1 MSTYVTTSY
10 TLAAMV
16 VTFAVSSWRLRSP
29 ELSMAITAV
38 VGALVAGLGF
48 PAHLFVE
55 GTFTFL
61 DLAFIFITACVFMN
75 AYSEV
80 GAMNALV
87 RALVVRLHRRKWLLL
102 LVLACLMLVP
112 GALTGAGVVSVLV
125 VGGLVAAVLRLM
137 GLAEDRVAAFVFMLG
152 ILSAVA
158 PPINV
163 WAMLMAAGANM
174 PYVGFDLV
182 LLVPVLIV
190 TVITVVYLGWGAAPQ
205 SKDAILAALPPL
217 HPGMTWWR
225 AAVPLAILAVLS
237 VASKYAA
244 FSIPTLGFPLIFL
257 VCALATLAIDPVR
270 RPPARWLEV
279 VNTTIEQV
287 FPLVATMVSVGVLV
301 NVLAATGVR
310 GLIAISF
317 VALPILGIYATSL
330 LVCPLAQGSLG
341 FGSAVILGT
350 PLIFVFNAVGANVT
364 VVAAAFSMLFALG
377 DCLPPSRI
385 VGRTAIETVG
395 YKGSYGSFLRATAV
409 PWLAMGVVGV
419 GMLVLPNRFASLVAF
434 ISTTPGY
441 LLRVGIDVG
450 ASLLKL
456 K

>member
-1 MSTYVTTSY
+1 
-10 TLAAMV
+10 MV
-16 VTFAVSSWRLRSP
+16 V
-29 ELSMAITAV
+29 TAV

-137 GLAEDRVAAFVFMLG
+137 GLSEERTAAFVFMLG

-182 LLVPVLIV
+182 LLAPVMVV
-190 TVITVVYLGWGAAPQ
+190 TVVTVVYLGWGAVPQ
-205 SKDAILAALPPL
+205 SKDTILAALPAL
-217 HPGMTWWR
+217 DPGMTWWR
-225 AAVPLAILAVLS
+225 AAVPLALLVVLS
-237 VASKYAA
+237 AASKYAA

-257 VCALATLAIDPVR
+257 LCALATVAIDPVR
-270 RPPARWLEV
+270 RPASRWLDV
-279 VNTTIEQV
+279 VNATVEQV

-301 NVLAATGVR
+301 NILAATGVR

-317 VALPILGIYATSL
+317 IALPIVGIYATSL

-364 VVAAAFSMLFALG
+364 VVAAAFSILFALG

-395 YKGSYGSFLRATAV
+395 YKGSYASFLKATAV
-409 PWLAMGVVGV
+409 PWAAMGIVALAM
-419 GMLVLPNRFASLVAF
+419 LVFSSKLAFLVR
-434 ISTTPGY
+434 Y
-441 LLRVGIDVG
+441 
-450 ASLLKL
+450 
-456 K
+456 

>member
-1 MSTYVTTSY
+1 VSTYVTTSC

-16 VTFAVSSWRLRSP
+16 VTFAVCSWRLKSP
-29 ELSMAITAV
+29 ELSMVVTAL

-87 RALVVRLHRRKWLLL
+87 HALVTRLHRRKWLLL
-102 LVLACLMLVP
+102 LVLAFLMLIP

-137 GLAEDRVAAFVFMLG
+137 GLAEQRVAAFVFMLG

-182 LLVPVLIV
+182 LLAPVLVV
-190 TVITVVYLGWGAAPQ
+190 TVVTVVYLGWGAVPG
-205 SKDAILAALPPL
+205 SKDAILAGLPPL
-217 HPGMTWWR
+217 PAGMTWWR
-225 AAVPLAILAVLS
+225 AAIPLVIFVVLAL
-237 VASKYAA
+237 VAKYAA
-244 FSIPTLGFPLIFL
+244 FSLPTLGFPLIF
-257 VCALATLAIDPVR
+257 VICALATVAIDPVR
-270 RPPARWLEV
+270 RPFSRWRVV
-279 VNTTIEQV
+279 VNDTVEQV

-301 NVLAATGVR
+301 NILAATGVR

-317 VALPILGIYATSL
+317 VALPILGIYASSL
-330 LVCPLAQGSLG
+330 IVCPLAQGSLG

-364 VVAAAFSMLFALG
+364 VVAAAFSILFALG

-395 YKGSYGSFLRATAV
+395 YRGSYTSFLKATAV
-409 PWLAMGVVGV
+409 PWLAMGIVALS
-419 GMLVLPNRFASLVAF
+419 MLIWPRTLAFLVR
-434 ISTTPGY
+434 Y
-441 LLRVGIDVG
+441 
-450 ASLLKL
+450 
-456 K
+456 

>member
-1 MSTYVTTSY
+1 MSTYLVTSL

-16 VTFAVSSWRLRSP
+16 ATFVLCSWRLRSP
-29 ELSMAITAV
+29 ELSMVVTAV
-38 VGALVAGLGF
+38 VGAAVAGLGF
-48 PAHLFVE
+48 PTKLLVE

-102 LVLACLMLVP
+102 LVLALLMLIP

-137 GLAEDRVAAFVFMLG
+137 GLSEQRTAAFVFMLG

-174 PYVGFDLV
+174 PYVGFDMVLLPPV
-182 LLVPVLIV
+182 LLV
-190 TVITVVYLGWGAAPQ
+190 TVFTVVYLGWGAVPQ
-205 SKDAILAALPPL
+205 AKEAILAGLPPL
-217 HPGMTWWR
+217 SPKMTWWR
-225 AAVPLAILAVLS
+225 AAMPLVVLVVLS

-244 FSIPTLGFPLIFL
+244 FRIPTLGFPLIFL
-257 VCALATLAIDPVR
+257 ICALVTVAIDPVR
-270 RPPARWLEV
+270 RPPSRWLEV
-279 VNTTIEQV
+279 VNATVEQV

-301 NVLAATGVR
+301 NILAATGVR

-317 VALPILGIYATSL
+317 IGLPIVGIYVTSL
-330 LVCPLAQGSLG
+330 FVCPMAQGSLG

-364 VVAAAFSMLFALG
+364 VVAAAFSLLFALG

-395 YKGSYGSFLRATAV
+395 YRGSYGSFLKATAV
-409 PWLAMGVVGV
+409 PWAATGAVGV
-419 GMLVLPNRFASLVAF
+419 AMLIFPNHFASLMKL
-434 ISTTPGY
+434 ITTFGGSA
-441 LLRVGIDVG
+441 R
-450 ASLLKL
+450 
-456 K
+456 

>member
-1 MSTYVTTSY
+1 MSTYLTTSY
-10 TLAAMV
+10 TLAVMV
-16 VTFAVSSWRLRSP
+16 VTFALSSWRLRSP
-29 ELSMAITAV
+29 ELSMVVTAV
-38 VGALVAGLGF
+38 AGALVAGLGF
-48 PAHLFVE
+48 PTRLLVE

-61 DLAFIFITACVFMN
+61 DLAFIFVTACVFMN

-102 LVLACLMLVP
+102 LVLAALMLIP

-137 GLAEDRVAAFVFMLG
+137 GLSDERTAAFVFMLG

-182 LLVPVLIV
+182 LLVPVLLV
-190 TVITVVYLGWGAAPQ
+190 AAFTAVYLGWGAVPQ
-205 SKDAILAALPPL
+205 SKDAILSGLPPL
-217 HPGMTWWR
+217 PGGMTWWR
-225 AAVPLAILAVLS
+225 AAVPLVLLLILSLAT
-237 VASKYAA
+237 KYAA
-244 FSIPTLGFPLIFL
+244 FTLPTLGFPLIFL
-257 VCALATLAIDPVR
+257 ICTLATIAVDPVG
-270 RPPARWLEV
+270 RPPARWHAV
-279 VNTTIEQV
+279 VNETVEQV

-301 NVLAATGVR
+301 NILAATGVR

-317 VALPILGIYATSL
+317 VALPIIGIYATSL
-330 LVCPLAQGSLG
+330 MVCPLAQGSLG

-350 PLIFVFNAVGANVT
+350 PLIFVFNAVGGNVT

-385 VGRTAIETVG
+385 VGRTAVETVG
-395 YKGSYGSFLRATAV
+395 YRGSYTSFLRATAV
-409 PWLAMGVVGV
+409 PWAVMGIVALL
-419 GMLVLPNRFASLVAF
+419 MLVFPNRLAFLVR
-434 ISTTPGY
+434 Y
-441 LLRVGIDVG
+441 
-450 ASLLKL
+450 
-456 K
+456 

>member
-1 MSTYVTTSY
+1 VSTYVTTSY

-16 VTFAVSSWRLRSP
+16 VTFALSSWRLRSP
-29 ELSMAITAV
+29 ELSMVVTAV

-48 PAHLFVE
+48 PTRLLVE

-61 DLAFIFITACVFMN
+61 DLAFIFVTACVFMN

-87 RALVVRLHRRKWLLL
+87 RALVIRLHRRKWLLL
-102 LVLACLMLVP
+102 LVLAFLMLIP

-137 GLAEDRVAAFVFMLG
+137 GLSDERTAAFVFMLG

-182 LLVPVLIV
+182 LLVPVLLV
-190 TVITVVYLGWGAAPQ
+190 AAFTAVYLGWGAVPQ
-205 SKDAILAALPPL
+205 SKDAILAGLPPL
-217 HPGMTWWR
+217 HEGMTWWR
-225 AAVPLAILAVLS
+225 AAIPLVLLLVLS
-237 VASKYAA
+237 LATKYAA
-244 FSIPTLGFPLIFL
+244 FTLPTLGFPLIFL
-257 VCALATLAIDPVR
+257 ICTLATVAVDPVR
-270 RPPARWLEV
+270 RNLARWYAV
-279 VNTTIEQV
+279 VNETVEQV

-301 NVLAATGVR
+301 NILAATGVR

-317 VALPILGIYATSL
+317 VALPIIGIYSTSL
-330 LVCPLAQGSLG
+330 MVCPLAQGSLG

-350 PLIFVFNAVGANVT
+350 PLIFVFNAVGGNVT

-395 YKGSYGSFLRATAV
+395 YRGSYTSFLKATAV
-409 PWLAMGVVGV
+409 PWAVMGIVALAM
-419 GMLVLPNRFASLVAF
+419 LVFPNRLAFLVR
-434 ISTTPGY
+434 Y
-441 LLRVGIDVG
+441 
-450 ASLLKL
+450 
-456 K
+456 

>member
-1 MSTYVTTSY
+1 MSTYIVTSY

-16 VTFAVSSWRLRSP
+16 VTFIVCSWRLRSP
-29 ELSMAITAV
+29 ELSMAVTAA

-48 PAHLFVE
+48 PARLFVE

-87 RALVVRLHRRKWLLL
+87 RGLVVRLHRRKWLLL
-102 LVLACLMLVP
+102 LVLALLMLIP

-137 GLAEDRVAAFVFMLG
+137 GLSEQRTAAFVFMLG

-174 PYVGFDLV
+174 PYVGFDMVLLPPV
-182 LLVPVLIV
+182 LLV
-190 TVITVVYLGWGAAPQ
+190 TVFTVVYLGWGAVPQ
-205 SKDAILAALPPL
+205 SKEAILAGLPPL
-217 HPGMTWWR
+217 PPGMGWWR
-225 AAVPLAILAVLS
+225 AATPLVILVGLALL
-237 VASKYAA
+237 AKYGA
-244 FSIPTLGFPLIFL
+244 FAFPTLGFPLIFL
-257 VCALATLAIDPVR
+257 ICALATVAIDPVR
-270 RPPARWLEV
+270 RPWSRWLEV
-279 VNTTIEQV
+279 VNATMEQV
-287 FPLVATMVSVGVLV
+287 FPLVATMVSVGILV

-317 VALPILGIYATSL
+317 IALPIAGIYATSL
-330 LVCPLAQGSLG
+330 FVCPMAQGSLG

-364 VVAAAFSMLFALG
+364 VVAAAFSLLFALG

-395 YKGSYGSFLRATAV
+395 YRGSYGSFLQATAV
-409 PWLAMGVVGV
+409 PWAAMGVVGI
-419 GMLVLPNRFASLVAF
+419 GMLAFSNHFAAF
-434 ISTTPGY
+434 VKVVSNLGWSA
-441 LLRVGIDVG
+441 R
-450 ASLLKL
+450 
-456 K
+456 

>member
-1 MSTYVTTSY
+1 MVGTF
-10 TLAAMV
+10 TLC
-16 VTFAVSSWRLRSP
+16 SWRLRSP
-29 ELSMAITAV
+29 ELSMVVTAV

-48 PAHLFVE
+48 PARLLVE
-55 GTFTFL
+55 GSFTFL
-61 DLAFIFITACVFMN
+61 DLAFIFVTACVFMN

-87 RALVVRLHRRKWLLL
+87 RALVIRLHRRKWLLL
-102 LVLACLMLVP
+102 LVLAFLMLIP

-137 GLAEDRVAAFVFMLG
+137 GLSDERTAAFVFMLG

-163 WAMLMAAGANM
+163 WAMLIAAGANM

-182 LLVPVLIV
+182 LLAPVLFV
-190 TVITVVYLGWGAAPQ
+190 AAFTVVYLGWGAVPQ
-205 SKDAILAALPPL
+205 SKDAILAGLPPL
-217 HPGMTWWR
+217 PAGMTWWR
-225 AAVPLAILAVLS
+225 AAIPLVLLLVLS
-237 VASKYAA
+237 LATKYAA
-244 FSIPTLGFPLIFL
+244 FTLPTLGFPLIFL
-257 VCALATLAIDPVR
+257 ICTLATVAVDPVR
-270 RPPARWLEV
+270 RPPGRWYTV
-279 VNTTIEQV
+279 VNETVEQV

-301 NVLAATGVR
+301 NILAATGVR

-317 VALPILGIYATSL
+317 VALPIIGIYATSL
-330 LVCPLAQGSLG
+330 MVCPLAQGSLG

-364 VVAAAFSMLFALG
+364 VVAGAFSMLFALG

-395 YKGSYGSFLRATAV
+395 YRGSYTSFLKATAV
-409 PWLAMGVVGV
+409 PWVVMGIVALAM
-419 GMLVLPNRFASLVAF
+419 LVFPNRLAFLVR
-434 ISTTPGY
+434 Y
-441 LLRVGIDVG
+441 
-450 ASLLKL
+450 
-456 K
+456 

>member
-16 VTFAVSSWRLRSP
+16 ATFGVSSWRLRSP
-29 ELSMAITAV
+29 ELAMVITAL

-48 PAHLFVE
+48 PAHLLVE

-87 RALVVRLHRRKWLLL
+87 RALVTRLHRQKWLLL
-102 LVLACLMLVP
+102 LVLALLMLVP

-137 GLAEDRVAAFVFMLG
+137 GLSEQRTAAFVFMLG

-182 LLVPVLIV
+182 LLAPVLVV
-190 TVITVVYLGWGAAPQ
+190 TVFTVLYLGWGAVPQ
-205 SKDAILAALPPL
+205 SKDAILEGLPPL
-217 HPGMTWWR
+217 PPGMTWWR
-225 AAVPLAILAVLS
+225 AAIPLVLLLALALV
-237 VASKYAA
+237 SKYAA

-257 VCALATLAIDPVR
+257 LCALATVAIDPLR
-270 RPPARWLEV
+270 RPLSRWLEV
-279 VNTTIEQV
+279 VNSTLEQV

-301 NVLAATGVR
+301 NILAATGVR
-310 GLIAISF
+310 GLIAITF
-317 VALPILGIYATSL
+317 VALPIAGILTTSL
-330 LVCPLAQGSLG
+330 AVCPLAQGSLG
-341 FGSAVILGT
+341 FGSAVIMGT

-364 VVAAAFSMLFALG
+364 VVAAAFSILFALG

-395 YKGSYGSFLRATAV
+395 YKGSYTSFLKATAV
-409 PWLAMGVVGV
+409 PWLIMGVVGL
-419 GMLVLPNRFASLVAF
+419 GMLMFSSKLAFLVK
-434 ISTTPGY
+434 Y
-441 LLRVGIDVG
+441 
-450 ASLLKL
+450 
-456 K
+456 

>member
-16 VTFAVSSWRLRSP
+16 VTFAVCSWRLRSP
-29 ELSMAITAV
+29 ELSMVVTAL

-87 RALVVRLHRRKWLLL
+87 RALVTRLHRRKWLLL
-102 LVLACLMLVP
+102 IVLAFLMLVP

-137 GLAEDRVAAFVFMLG
+137 GLTEQRVAAFVFMLG

-182 LLVPVLIV
+182 LLAPVLLV
-190 TVITVVYLGWGAAPQ
+190 TVVTVVYLGWGAVPG
-205 SKDAILAALPPL
+205 SKDAILAGLPPL
-217 HPGMTWWR
+217 PPGMTWWR
-225 AAVPLAILAVLS
+225 AAIPLAIFVALAL
-237 VASKYAA
+237 VAKYAA
-244 FSIPTLGFPLIFL
+244 FTLPTLGFPLIF
-257 VCALATLAIDPVR
+257 VICALATVAIDPVR
-270 RPPARWLEV
+270 RPVSRWRVV
-279 VNTTIEQV
+279 VNDTVEQV

-301 NVLAATGVR
+301 NILAATGVR

-317 VALPILGIYATSL
+317 VALPILGIYASSL
-330 LVCPLAQGSLG
+330 VVCPLAQGSLG

-364 VVAAAFSMLFALG
+364 VVAAAFSLLFALG

-395 YKGSYGSFLRATAV
+395 YRGSYTSFLKATAV
-409 PWLAMGVVGV
+409 PWLVMGIVALS
-419 GMLVLPNRFASLVAF
+419 MLIWPRTLAFLVR
-434 ISTTPGY
+434 Y
-441 LLRVGIDVG
+441 
-450 ASLLKL
+450 
-456 K
+456 

>member
-1 MSTYVTTSY
+1 
-10 TLAAMV
+10 MV
-16 VTFAVSSWRLRSP
+16 
-29 ELSMAITAV
+29 ITAL

-75 AYSEV
+75 AYAEV

-87 RALVVRLHRRKWLLL
+87 RALVTRLHRRKWILM
-102 LVLACLMLVP
+102 LVLALLMLVP

-182 LLVPVLIV
+182 LLVPVLV
-190 TVITVVYLGWGAAPQ
+190 AATATVVYLGWGAVPQ
-205 SKDAILAALPPL
+205 AKEAILAGLPPL
-217 HPGMTWWR
+217 PPGMTWWR
-225 AAVPLAILAVLS
+225 ASIPLAILLGLAL
-237 VASKYAA
+237 AAKYAA
-244 FSIPTLGFPLIFL
+244 FVVPTLGFPLMFL
-257 VCALATLAIDPVR
+257 ICAAATVAVDPVR
-270 RPPARWLEV
+270 RPARRWLEV
-279 VNTTIEQV
+279 VNQTVEQV

-301 NVLAATGVR
+301 NILAATGVR

-317 VALPILGIYATSL
+317 VALPVIGIYATSL

-364 VVAAAFSMLFALG
+364 VVAAAFSLLFALG

-395 YKGSYGSFLRATAV
+395 YTGSYTSFLKATAV
-409 PWLAMGVVGV
+409 PWLITGAVGLAMLIFPRVFAG
-419 GMLVLPNRFASLVAF
+419 LVR
-434 ISTTPGY
+434 Y
-441 LLRVGIDVG
+441 
-450 ASLLKL
+450 
-456 K
+456 

>member
-1 MSTYVTTSY
+1 MSTYVVTSY

-16 VTFAVSSWRLRSP
+16 VTFVVSSWRLKSP
-29 ELSMAITAV
+29 ELSMVVTAV
-38 VGALVAGLGF
+38 VGAFVAGLGF
-48 PAHLFVE
+48 PAKLFVE

-102 LVLACLMLVP
+102 FVLACLMLIP

-137 GLAEDRVAAFVFMLG
+137 GLTEARTAAFVFMLG

-182 LLVPVLIV
+182 LLVPVLLV
-190 TVITVVYLGWGAAPQ
+190 TAITVAYLGWGAVPR
-205 SKDAILAALPPL
+205 SKEEILAGLPALPV
-217 HPGMTWWR
+217 GMTWWR
-225 AAVPLAILAVLS
+225 AAIPLVLLMALAL
-237 VASKYAA
+237 AAKYAA
-244 FSIPTLGFPLIFL
+244 FSLPTLGFPLIFL
-257 VCALATLAIDPVR
+257 LCTLAAVALDPVR
-270 RPPARWLEV
+270 RPARRWLEV
-279 VNTTIEQV
+279 VNATVEQV

-301 NVLAATGVR
+301 NILAATGVR

-330 LVCPLAQGSLG
+330 LVCPMAQGALG

-364 VVAAAFSMLFALG
+364 VVAAAFSFLFALG

-395 YKGSYGSFLRATAV
+395 YRGSYGSFLKATAV
-409 PWLAMGVVGV
+409 PWAAMGAVGL
-419 GMLVLPNRFASLVAF
+419 GMLIFSGKLAFLVR
-434 ISTTPGY
+434 Y
-441 LLRVGIDVG
+441 
-450 ASLLKL
+450 
-456 K
+456 

>member
-1 MSTYVTTSY
+1 MSTYATTSY

-16 VTFAVSSWRLRSP
+16 VTFVVCSWRLRSP
-29 ELSMAITAV
+29 ELSMVATAV

-48 PAHLFVE
+48 PAHLLVE

-102 LVLACLMLVP
+102 MVLALLMLIP

-125 VGGLVAAVLRLM
+125 VGGLVAAVLRMM
-137 GLAEDRVAAFVFMLG
+137 GLSEARVAAFVFMLG

-182 LLVPVLIV
+182 LLAPVLLVSIV
-190 TVITVVYLGWGAAPQ
+190 TVIYLGWGAVPQ
-205 SKDAILAALPPL
+205 SKEAILAGLPPL
-217 HPGMTWWR
+217 PPGMSWWR
-225 AAVPLAILAVLS
+225 STIPLALFACLAL
-237 VASKYAA
+237 AAKYAA
-244 FSIPTLGFPLIFL
+244 FALPTLGFPLIFVL
-257 VCALATLAIDPVR
+257 CALSTVAIDPVR
-270 RPPARWLEV
+270 RPFARWVVV
-279 VNTTIEQV
+279 VNETVEQV
-287 FPLVATMVSVGVLV
+287 FPLVATMISVGVLV
-301 NVLAATGVR
+301 NILAATGVR

-317 VALPILGIYATSL
+317 VALPIIGIYATSL
-330 LVCPLAQGSLG
+330 MVCPLAQGSLG

-395 YKGSYGSFLRATAV
+395 YRGSYTSFLRATAV
-409 PWLAMGVVGV
+409 PWLVMGIVSL
-419 GMLVLPNRFASLVAF
+419 GMLMLPNKLGFLVR
-434 ISTTPGY
+434 Y
-441 LLRVGIDVG
+441 
-450 ASLLKL
+450 
-456 K
+456 

>member
-1 MSTYVTTSY
+1 MSTYAVTSY

-16 VTFAVSSWRLRSP
+16 ATFVLCSWRLRSP
-29 ELSMAITAV
+29 ELSMVVTAV

-48 PAHLFVE
+48 PARLFVE

-61 DLAFIFITACVFMN
+61 DLAFIFVTACVFMN

-102 LVLACLMLVP
+102 LVLALLMLIP

-137 GLAEDRVAAFVFMLG
+137 GLPEQRVAAFVFMLG

-182 LLVPVLIV
+182 LLAPVLV
-190 TVITVVYLGWGAAPQ
+190 VAVITVIYLGWGAVPQ
-205 SKDAILAALPPL
+205 SKEAILAGLPPL
-217 HPGMTWWR
+217 PSGMSWWR
-225 AAVPLAILAVLS
+225 AAIPLVILVALS
-237 VASKYAA
+237 LAAKYAA
-244 FSIPTLGFPLIFL
+244 FTLPTLGFPLIF
-257 VCALATLAIDPVR
+257 VICALATVAVDPVR
-270 RPPARWLEV
+270 RPLARWHVV
-279 VNTTIEQV
+279 VNETVEQV

-301 NVLAATGVR
+301 NILAATGVR

-317 VALPILGIYATSL
+317 VALPIIGIYATSL

-364 VVAAAFSMLFALG
+364 VVVAAFSLLFALG

-395 YKGSYGSFLRATAV
+395 YRGSYLSFLKATAV
-409 PWLAMGVVGV
+409 PWAVMGVVGLA
-419 GMLVLPNRFASLVAF
+419 MLMFSKTFDFLVR
-434 ISTTPGY
+434 Y
-441 LLRVGIDVG
+441 
-450 ASLLKL
+450 
-456 K
+456 

>member
-1 MSTYVTTSY
+1 VSTYVTTSY

-16 VTFAVSSWRLRSP
+16 ATFAFCSWRLRSP
-29 ELSMAITAV
+29 ELSMVITAL

-75 AYSEV
+75 AYAEV

-87 RALVVRLHRRKWLLL
+87 RALVTRLHRRKWILM
-102 LVLACLMLVP
+102 LVLALLMLVP

-182 LLVPVLIV
+182 LLVPVLV
-190 TVITVVYLGWGAAPQ
+190 AATATVVYLGWGAVPQ
-205 SKDAILAALPPL
+205 AKEAILAGLPPL
-217 HPGMTWWR
+217 PPGMTWWR
-225 AAVPLAILAVLS
+225 ASIPLAILLGLAL
-237 VASKYAA
+237 AAKYAA
-244 FSIPTLGFPLIFL
+244 FVVPTLGFPLMFL
-257 VCALATLAIDPVR
+257 ICAAATVAVDPVR
-270 RPPARWLEV
+270 RPARRWLEV
-279 VNTTIEQV
+279 VNQTVEQV

-301 NVLAATGVR
+301 NILAATGVR

-317 VALPILGIYATSL
+317 VALPVIGIYATSL

-364 VVAAAFSMLFALG
+364 VVAAAFSLLFALG

-395 YKGSYGSFLRATAV
+395 YTGSYTSFLKATAV
-409 PWLAMGVVGV
+409 PWLITGAVGLAMLIFPRVFAGLVV
-419 GMLVLPNRFASLVAF
+419 
-434 ISTTPGY
+434 Y
-441 LLRVGIDVG
+441 
-450 ASLLKL
+450 
-456 K
+456 

>member
-1 MSTYVTTSY
+1 VSTYVTTSY

-16 VTFAVSSWRLRSP
+16 ATFAVCSWRLKSP
-29 ELSMAITAV
+29 ELSMVVTAV

-48 PAHLFVE
+48 PARLFVE

-75 AYSEV
+75 AFSEV

-87 RALVVRLHRRKWLLL
+87 RGLVVRLHRRKWLLL
-102 LVLACLMLVP
+102 FVLACLMLIP

-137 GLAEDRVAAFVFMLG
+137 GLPDERVAAFVFMLG

-182 LLVPVLIV
+182 LLAPVLLV
-190 TVITVVYLGWGAAPQ
+190 AAVTVVYLGWGAVPQ
-205 SKDAILAALPPL
+205 SKEAILAGLPPL
-217 HPGMTWWR
+217 PAGMTWWR
-225 AAVPLAILAVLS
+225 AALPLAVLVVLS
-237 VASKYAA
+237 AAAKYAA

-257 VCALATLAIDPVR
+257 LCALATVAIDPVR
-270 RPPARWLEV
+270 RPIARWHTV
-279 VNTTIEQV
+279 VNETVEQV

-301 NVLAATGVR
+301 NILAATGVR

-317 VALPILGIYATSL
+317 VALPIIGIYSTSL
-330 LVCPLAQGSLG
+330 AVCPLAQGSLG

-385 VGRTAIETVG
+385 VGRTALETVG
-395 YKGSYGSFLRATAV
+395 YRGSYMSFLRATAV
-409 PWLAMGVVGV
+409 PWLVMGIVALAM
-419 GMLVLPNRFASLVAF
+419 LIAPNRLAFLVR
-434 ISTTPGY
+434 Y
-441 LLRVGIDVG
+441 
-450 ASLLKL
+450 
-456 K
+456 

>member
-10 TLAAMV
+10 TLGAMV
-16 VTFAVSSWRLRSP
+16 LTFAIASWRLRSP
-29 ELSMAITAV
+29 ELAMVLTAL
-38 VGALVAGLGF
+38 VGAVVAGLGI
-48 PAHLFVE
+48 PTRLLVE

-87 RALVVRLHRRKWLLL
+87 RALVVRLHRWKWLLL
-102 LVLACLMLVP
+102 LVLAVLMLIP
-112 GALTGAGVVSVLV
+112 GALTGAGVVSILV

-137 GLAEDRVAAFVFMLG
+137 GLSEVRTAAFVFMLG

-182 LLVPVLIV
+182 LLVPVLVV
-190 TVITVVYLGWGAAPQ
+190 TLFTVVYLGWGAVPR
-205 SKDAILAALPPL
+205 SKEEILAGLPPL
-217 HPGMTWWR
+217 PEGMSWWR
-225 AAVPLAILAVLS
+225 AAIPMVVLVALAGA
-237 VASKYAA
+237 ARYAP
-244 FSIPTLGFPLIFL
+244 FSTPTLGFPLIFVL
-257 VCALATLAIDPVR
+257 CTLATVAIDPTR
-270 RPPARWLEV
+270 RPASRWLAV
-279 VNTTIEQV
+279 LQDTTEQV

-301 NVLAATGVR
+301 NILAATGVR

-317 VALPILGIYATSL
+317 VALPILGIYLTSL
-330 LVCPLAQGSLG
+330 FVCPMAQGSLG

-364 VVAAAFSMLFALG
+364 VIAAAFSFLFALG

-385 VGRTAIETVG
+385 VGRTALETVG
-395 YKGSYGSFLRATAV
+395 YKGSYLSFLKATAV
-409 PWLAMGVVGV
+409 PWLVMGLVGV
-419 GMLVLPNRFASLVAF
+419 GMLVFSSRLSFLVK
-434 ISTTPGY
+434 Y
-441 LLRVGIDVG
+441 
-450 ASLLKL
+450 
-456 K
+456 

>member
-1 MSTYVTTSY
+1 VNTYVTTSY

-16 VTFAVSSWRLRSP
+16 VTFAVASWRLRSP
-29 ELSMAITAV
+29 ELSMVVTAI
-38 VGALVAGLGF
+38 VGALVAGLGV
-48 PAHLFVE
+48 PAHLLVE

-75 AYSEV
+75 AYAEI

-87 RALVVRLHRRKWLLL
+87 RALVVRLHRWKWLLL
-102 LVLACLMLVP
+102 LVLALLMLIP

-125 VGGLVAAVLRLM
+125 VGGLVASVLRLM
-137 GLAEDRVAAFVFMLG
+137 GLAEARVAAFVFMLG

-190 TVITVVYLGWGAAPQ
+190 TVITVVYLGWGAKPQ
-205 SKDAILAALPPL
+205 SKDAMLAGLPPL
-217 HPGMTWWR
+217 PPGMTWWR
-225 AAVPLAILAVLS
+225 AALPLAILVALS

-244 FSIPTLGFPLIFL
+244 FVVPTLGFPLIF
-257 VCALATLAIDPVR
+257 VICALATVAIDPVR
-270 RPPARWLEV
+270 RPASRWLVV
-279 VNTTIEQV
+279 VNQTVEQV

-301 NVLAATGVR
+301 NILAATGVR

-317 VALPILGIYATSL
+317 VALPIIGIYASSL
-330 LVCPLAQGSLG
+330 VVCPLAQGSLG

-395 YKGSYGSFLRATAV
+395 YQGSYMSFLKATAV
-409 PWLAMGVVGV
+409 PWLAMGAVAL
-419 GMLVLPNRFASLVAF
+419 GMLVRPNLLAFLVK
-434 ISTTPGY
+434 Y
-441 LLRVGIDVG
+441 
-450 ASLLKL
+450 
-456 K
+456 

>member
-1 MSTYVTTSY
+1 VSTYAATSW

-16 VTFAVSSWRLRSP
+16 ATFALSSWRLKSP
-29 ELSMAITAV
+29 ELSMVVTAL
-38 VGALVAGLGF
+38 VGALVAGLGV
-48 PAHLFVE
+48 PAGLLVE
-55 GTFTFL
+55 GMFTFL
-61 DLAFIFITACVFMN
+61 DLAFIFITACIFMN

-87 RALVVRLHRRKWLLL
+87 RALVTRLHRRKWLLL
-102 LVLACLMLVP
+102 LVLGLLMLVP

-137 GLAEDRVAAFVFMLG
+137 GLAEQRVAAFVFMLG

-182 LLVPVLIV
+182 LLVPVLV
-190 TVITVVYLGWGAAPQ
+190 VAVVTVVYLGWGAVPQ
-205 SKDAILAALPPL
+205 SKEAILAGLPPL
-217 HPGMTWWR
+217 PPGMTWWR
-225 AAVPLAILAVLS
+225 ATVPLAVLLALAL
-237 VASKYAA
+237 ASRYAA
-244 FSIPTLGFPLIFL
+244 FSIPTLGFPLIFAI
-257 VCALATLAIDPVR
+257 CALATVAIDPVR
-270 RPPARWLEV
+270 RPLSRWYEV
-279 VNTTIEQV
+279 VNDTVEQV

-301 NVLAATGVR
+301 NILAATGVR

-317 VALPILGIYATSL
+317 VALPIAGIYASSL
-330 LVCPLAQGSLG
+330 AVCPLAQGSLG

-364 VVAAAFSMLFALG
+364 VVAAAFSFLFALG

-385 VGRTAIETVG
+385 VGRTAMETVG
-395 YKGSYGSFLRATAV
+395 YRGSYVSFLRATAV
-409 PWLAMGVVGV
+409 PWVAMGLVAV
-419 GMLVLPNRFASLVAF
+419 GMLVFANRLAWLVR
-434 ISTTPGY
+434 Y
-441 LLRVGIDVG
+441 
-450 ASLLKL
+450 
-456 K
+456 

>member
-1 MSTYVTTSY
+1 
-10 TLAAMV
+10 MV
-16 VTFAVSSWRLRSP
+16 VTFVLSSWRFKSP
-29 ELSMAITAV
+29 ELAMVTTAL

-87 RALVVRLHRRKWLLL
+87 RALVTRLHRRKWLLL
-102 LVLACLMLVP
+102 MVLALLMLIP

-137 GLAEDRVAAFVFMLG
+137 GMAEARVAAFVFMLG
-152 ILSAVA
+152 ILSAIA

-174 PYVGFDLV
+174 PYVGFDLI
-182 LLVPVLIV
+182 LLVPVLV
-190 TVITVVYLGWGAAPQ
+190 VSCFTVLYLGRGAVPQ

-217 HPGMTWWR
+217 PPGMTWWR
-225 AAVPLAILAVLS
+225 AAFPLGLLLAL
-237 VASKYAA
+237 ALAAKYAA
-244 FSIPTLGFPLIFL
+244 FAAPTLGFPLIF
-257 VCALATLAIDPVR
+257 VICAIATIALDPVR
-270 RPPARWLEV
+270 KPLSRWLTV
-279 VNTTIEQV
+279 VNQTVEQV

-301 NVLAATGVR
+301 NILAATGVR
-310 GLIAISF
+310 GLMAISF
-317 VALPILGIYATSL
+317 VALPIVGIYATSL
-330 LVCPLAQGSLG
+330 VVCPLAQGSLG

-385 VGRTAIETVG
+385 VGRTTIETVG
-395 YKGSYGSFLRATAV
+395 YTGSYGSFLKATAV
-409 PWLAMGVVGV
+409 PWLFMGIVALAML
-419 GMLVLPNRFASLVAF
+419 MWPKAFAFLVR
-434 ISTTPGY
+434 Y
-441 LLRVGIDVG
+441 
-450 ASLLKL
+450 
-456 K
+456 

>member
-1 MSTYVTTSY
+1 MSAYLTTSY

-16 VTFAVSSWRLRSP
+16 VTFAVCSWRLRSP
-29 ELSMAITAV
+29 ELSMVVTAL

-48 PAHLFVE
+48 PAHLLVE

-87 RALVVRLHRRKWLLL
+87 HALVTRLHRRKWLLL
-102 LVLACLMLVP
+102 LVLALLMLIP

-137 GLAEDRVAAFVFMLG
+137 GLAEQRVAAFVFMLG

-182 LLVPVLIV
+182 LLAPVLVV
-190 TVITVVYLGWGAAPQ
+190 TVFTVVYLGWGAVPA
-205 SKDAILAALPPL
+205 SKDAMLAGLPPL
-217 HPGMTWWR
+217 PPGMTWWR
-225 AAVPLAILAVLS
+225 AAIPLVIFVVLAL
-237 VASKYAA
+237 VAKYAA
-244 FSIPTLGFPLIFL
+244 FTLPTLGFPLIF
-257 VCALATLAIDPVR
+257 VICAIATVFIDPVR
-270 RPPARWLEV
+270 RPFSRWRVV
-279 VNTTIEQV
+279 VNDTVEQV
-287 FPLVATMVSVGVLV
+287 FPLVATMISVGVLV
-301 NVLAATGVR
+301 NILAATGVR

-317 VALPILGIYATSL
+317 VALPIIGIYASSL
-330 LVCPLAQGSLG
+330 AVCPLAQGSLG

-350 PLIFVFNAVGANVT
+350 PLIFVFNAIGANVT
-364 VVAAAFSMLFALG
+364 VVAAAFSILFALG

-395 YKGSYGSFLRATAV
+395 YRGSYTSFLKATAV
-409 PWLAMGVVGV
+409 PWLAMGVVGLL
-419 GMLVLPNRFASLVAF
+419 MLIWPNRLAFLVR
-434 ISTTPGY
+434 Y
-441 LLRVGIDVG
+441 
-450 ASLLKL
+450 
-456 K
+456 

>member
-1 MSTYVTTSY
+1 MSTYVVTSY

-16 VTFAVSSWRLRSP
+16 VTFALSSWRLRSP
-29 ELSMAITAV
+29 ELAMVITAV

-48 PAHLFVE
+48 PARLVVE
-55 GTFTFL
+55 GMFTFL

-75 AYSEV
+75 AYAEV

-87 RALVVRLHRRKWLLL
+87 RALVVGLHRQKWLLL
-102 LVLACLMLVP
+102 LVLAFLMLIP

-137 GLAEDRVAAFVFMLG
+137 GLSEQRTAAFVFMLG

-182 LLVPVLIV
+182 LLVPVLV
-190 TVITVVYLGWGAAPQ
+190 VATATVIYLGWGAVPQ
-205 SKDAILAALPPL
+205 SKDVILAALPPL
-217 HPGMTWWR
+217 AGGMTWWR
-225 AAVPLAILAVLS
+225 AAVPLVIFLALS
-237 VASKYAA
+237 LAAKYAA
-244 FSIPTLGFPLIFL
+244 FTIPTLGFPLVFL
-257 VCALATLAIDPVR
+257 ICAGATVAIDPVR
-270 RPPARWLEV
+270 RPLARWYAV
-279 VNTTIEQV
+279 VNDTVEQV

-301 NVLAATGVR
+301 NILAATGVR

-317 VALPILGIYATSL
+317 VALPIIGIYATSL
-330 LVCPLAQGSLG
+330 AVCPLAQGSLG

-350 PLIFVFNAVGANVT
+350 PLIFVFNAVGSNVT
-364 VVAAAFSMLFALG
+364 VVAAAFSLLFALG

-385 VGRTAIETVG
+385 VGRTALETVG
-395 YKGSYGSFLRATAV
+395 YRGSYGSFLRATAV
-409 PWLAMGVVGV
+409 PWLMMGAVALAM
-419 GMLVLPNRFASLVAF
+419 LIFPNRLGFLVR
-434 ISTTPGY
+434 Y
-441 LLRVGIDVG
+441 
-450 ASLLKL
+450 
-456 K
+456 

>member
-1 MSTYVTTSY
+1 LSTYVTTSY

-16 VTFAVSSWRLRSP
+16 VTFAVSSWRFKSP
-29 ELSMAITAV
+29 ELSMVVTAL

-87 RALVVRLHRRKWLLL
+87 RALVVGLHRRKWLLL
-102 LVLACLMLVP
+102 MVLALLMLIP

-125 VGGLVAAVLRLM
+125 VGGLVAAVLRMM
-137 GLAEDRVAAFVFMLG
+137 GLTEQRVAAFVFMLG

-182 LLVPVLIV
+182 LLVPVLVV
-190 TVITVVYLGWGAAPQ
+190 TVVTVVYLGWGAVPQ
-205 SKDAILAALPPL
+205 SKEAILAGLPPL
-217 HPGMTWWR
+217 SPKMTWWR
-225 AAVPLAILAVLS
+225 AAIPLVILLAL
-237 VASKYAA
+237 ALAAKYAA
-244 FSIPTLGFPLIFL
+244 FTVPTLGFPLIF
-257 VCALATLAIDPVR
+257 VICALSTVAIDPVR
-270 RPPARWLEV
+270 RPFSRWLTV
-279 VNTTIEQV
+279 INQTVEQV

-301 NVLAATGVR
+301 NILAATGVR

-317 VALPILGIYATSL
+317 VALPIIGIYATSL
-330 LVCPLAQGSLG
+330 FVCPLAQGSLG

-364 VVAAAFSMLFALG
+364 VVAAAFSFLFALG

-395 YKGSYGSFLRATAV
+395 YKGSYMSFLKATAV
-409 PWLAMGVVGV
+409 PWLAMGIVALA
-419 GMLVLPNRFASLVAF
+419 MLMFPGKAAFLVK
-434 ISTTPGY
+434 Y
-441 LLRVGIDVG
+441 
-450 ASLLKL
+450 
-456 K
+456 

>member
-16 VTFAVSSWRLRSP
+16 VTFVVGSWRLQSP
-29 ELSMAITAV
+29 ELSMVVTAV

-48 PAHLFVE
+48 PARLFVE

-102 LVLACLMLVP
+102 LVLALLMLIP

-137 GLAEDRVAAFVFMLG
+137 GLSEARTAAFVFMLG

-182 LLVPVLIV
+182 LLAPVLMV
-190 TVITVVYLGWGAAPQ
+190 AAFTVLYLGWGAVPQ
-205 SKDAILAALPPL
+205 SKEAILAGLPPL
-217 HPGMTWWR
+217 PPGMTWWR
-225 AAVPLAILAVLS
+225 AAIPLVLLVALSLA
-237 VASKYAA
+237 AKYAA
-244 FSIPTLGFPLIFL
+244 FTLPTLGFPLIFL
-257 VCALATLAIDPVR
+257 LCALATVAIDPVR
-270 RPPARWLEV
+270 RPLARWHTV
-279 VNTTIEQV
+279 VNETVEQV

-301 NVLAATGVR
+301 NILAATGVR

-317 VALPILGIYATSL
+317 VALPIVGIYATSL
-330 LVCPLAQGSLG
+330 AGVPAGAGLARVRQRRH
-341 FGSAVILGT
+341 
-350 PLIFVFNAVGANVT
+350 P
-364 VVAAAFSMLFALG
+364 
-377 DCLPPSRI
+377 
-385 VGRTAIETVG
+385 
-395 YKGSYGSFLRATAV
+395 RA
-409 PWLAMGVVGV
+409 
-419 GMLVLPNRFASLVAF
+419 R
-434 ISTTPGY
+434 
-441 LLRVGIDVG
+441 R
-450 ASLLKL
+450 
-456 K
+456 

>member
-16 VTFAVSSWRLRSP
+16 VAFVLSSWRFKSP
-29 ELSMAITAV
+29 ELSMVVTAL

-102 LVLACLMLVP
+102 MVLALLMLIP

-182 LLVPVLIV
+182 LLVPVLVVTMV
-190 TVITVVYLGWGAAPQ
+190 TVIYLGWGAVPQ
-205 SKDAILAALPPL
+205 SKEAILAGLPPL
-217 HPGMTWWR
+217 PLKMTWWR
-225 AAVPLAILAVLS
+225 AAIPLVILLAL
-237 VASKYAA
+237 ALTAKYAA
-244 FSIPTLGFPLIFL
+244 FTVPTLGFPLIF
-257 VCALATLAIDPVR
+257 VICALSTVAIDPVR
-270 RPPARWLEV
+270 RPFSRWLTV
-279 VNTTIEQV
+279 VNQTVEQV

-301 NVLAATGVR
+301 NILAATGVR

-317 VALPILGIYATSL
+317 VALPIIGIYATSL

-364 VVAAAFSMLFALG
+364 VVAAAFSFLFALG

-395 YKGSYGSFLRATAV
+395 YKGSYMSFLKATAV
-409 PWLAMGVVGV
+409 PWLAMGIVALA
-419 GMLVLPNRFASLVAF
+419 MLIFPGKAAFLVR
-434 ISTTPGY
+434 Y
-441 LLRVGIDVG
+441 
-450 ASLLKL
+450 
-456 K
+456 

>member
-1 MSTYVTTSY
+1 VSTYATTSY

-16 VTFAVSSWRLRSP
+16 ATFAVCSWRLRSP
-29 ELSMAITAV
+29 ELAMVITAL

-87 RALVVRLHRRKWLLL
+87 RALVTRLHRQKWLLL
-102 LVLACLMLVP
+102 LVLALLMLIP

-137 GLAEDRVAAFVFMLG
+137 GLAEQRVAAFVFMLG

-182 LLVPVLIV
+182 LLAPVLVV
-190 TVITVVYLGWGAAPQ
+190 TVITVVYLGWGARPA
-205 SKDAILAALPPL
+205 SKDAVLAGLPPL

-225 AAVPLAILAVLS
+225 AALPLVIFVALAL
-237 VASKYAA
+237 VAKYAA
-244 FSIPTLGFPLIFL
+244 FSLPTLGFPLIFL
-257 VCALATLAIDPVR
+257 ICALTTVAIDPAR
-270 RPPARWLEV
+270 RSFARWRVV
-279 VNTTIEQV
+279 VNDTVEQV

-301 NVLAATGVR
+301 NILAATGVR

-317 VALPILGIYATSL
+317 VALPIVGIYASSL

-364 VVAAAFSMLFALG
+364 VVAAAFSLLFALG

-395 YKGSYGSFLRATAV
+395 YRGSYTSFLKATAV
-409 PWLAMGVVGV
+409 PWLAMGVVALA
-419 GMLVLPNRFASLVAF
+419 MLIWPKTLAFLVR
-434 ISTTPGY
+434 Y
-441 LLRVGIDVG
+441 
-450 ASLLKL
+450 
-456 K
+456 

>member
-1 MSTYVTTSY
+1 VSTYATTSY

-16 VTFAVSSWRLRSP
+16 LTFAVASWRLKSP
-29 ELSMAITAV
+29 ELSMVVTAV

-48 PAHLFVE
+48 PARLFVE

-102 LVLACLMLVP
+102 FVLALLMLIP

-137 GLAEDRVAAFVFMLG
+137 GLSEQRTAAFVFMLA

-182 LLVPVLIV
+182 LLAPVLV
-190 TVITVVYLGWGAAPQ
+190 VAAFTVLYLGWGAVPQ
-205 SKDAILAALPPL
+205 SKEAILAGLPPL
-217 HPGMTWWR
+217 PPGMTWWR
-225 AAVPLAILAVLS
+225 AAVPLVILVILS
-237 VASKYAA
+237 LAAKYAA
-244 FSIPTLGFPLIFL
+244 FVLPTLGFPLIFL
-257 VCALATLAIDPVR
+257 ICALATWAIDPVP
-270 RPPARWLEV
+270 RPLARWHTV
-279 VNTTIEQV
+279 VNETVEQV

-301 NVLAATGVR
+301 NILAATGVR

-317 VALPILGIYATSL
+317 VALPIAGIYATSL
-330 LVCPLAQGSLG
+330 AVCPLAQGSLG

-364 VVAAAFSMLFALG
+364 VVAAAFSFLFALG

-395 YKGSYGSFLRATAV
+395 YRGSYTSFLRATAV
-409 PWLAMGVVGV
+409 PWFAMGVVALA
-419 GMLVLPNRFASLVAF
+419 MLIFPNALSFLVR
-434 ISTTPGY
+434 Y
-441 LLRVGIDVG
+441 
-450 ASLLKL
+450 
-456 K
+456 